1 MFIVVEHDEFCNMQI
16 VGTSHSHED
25 ARIIMRLA
33 FNNELKKRS
42 KYQLYNKDQIQIG
55 DDSCN
60 IICECSYLA
69 SRIQILCVL

>member
-33 FNNELKKRS
+33 FNNELKNV
-42 KYQLYNKDQIQIG
+42 Q
-55 DDSCN
+55 N
-60 IICECSYLA
+60 ISYTIKT
-69 SRIQILCVL
+69 RFR